1 MAIEQKI
8 NYAPFVTPG
17 MKALATGQRAQ
28 AQFGTL
34 ADMAGLQLSKD
45 IAMEDRAQEK
55 ERLRLAAVQR
65 EMLKTADKK
74 AKKRG
79 QSQAIGTLLGSA
91 IGSVVPFFGTAAG
104 GAAGGAIGS
113 LFGQQGGFVPSDV
126 PVPTGKFNRSGY
138 EQLVRDQ
145 EFLAD
150 QEKAIRRA
158 QKPSIGSF
166 LEAASQGYTMGKGIV
181 SGLDMLK
188 SANIGERLNMLLN
201 RGQDKRG
208 GIALNQG
215 FKNIIPDT
223 LEPSILPSFGKKS
236 NSLGLGMDFIFDNVE
251 TKNNSI
257 SSLLNNPNPTIGNP
271 FLFKSK

>member
-1 MAIEQKI
+1 MR
-8 NYAPFVTPG
+8 
-17 MKALATGQRAQ
+17 ALATGQRAQ

-34 ADMAGLQLSKD
+34 ADMAGLQLAKD
-45 IAMEDRAQEK
+45 IAMEDRAQER
-55 ERLRLAAVQR
+55 ERLRLAAQQR
-65 EMLKTADKK
+65 EMLKKADRKS
-74 AKKRG
+74 KRK
-79 QSQAIGTLLGSA
+79 QSSQAIGTLLGSA
-91 IGSVVPFFGTAAG
+91 IGSFVPGVGTAIG
-104 GAAGGAIGS
+104 GGVGGAIGS
-113 LFGQQGGFVPSDV
+113 LFGQQGGSVPSFVPA
-126 PVPTGKFNRSGY
+126 PTGKFRRSNY
-138 EQLVRDQ
+138 EQLARDQ
-145 EFLAD
+145 EFLGE
-150 QEKAIRRA
+150 QEKAIARA
-158 QKPSIGSF
+158 QKSSIGSF
-166 LEAASQGYTMGKGIV
+166 LLAGSQGYTMGKGIE

>member
-17 MKALATGQRAQ
+17 MRALATGQRAQ

-126 PVPTGKFNRSGY
+126 PVPTGKVNRSGY

-145 EFLAD
+145 EF
-150 QEKAIRRA
+150 
-158 QKPSIGSF
+158 
-166 LEAASQGYTMGKGIV
+166 
-181 SGLDMLK
+181 
-188 SANIGERLNMLLN
+188 
-201 RGQDKRG
+201 
-208 GIALNQG
+208 
-215 FKNIIPDT
+215 
-223 LEPSILPSFGKKS
+223 
-236 NSLGLGMDFIFDNVE
+236 
-251 TKNNSI
+251 
-257 SSLLNNPNPTIGNP
+257 
-271 FLFKSK
+271 